1 MKAQVM
7 QGAAVLS
14 AAAAVSLFQALP
26 ASAYTINGS
35 SITIDNT
42 SVGQFFE
49 VEFDGNVETQPVP
62 GLTSNAKF
70 EIVSF
75 SGTSAVFNI
84 NLTNTSSGGI
94 TSRTS
99 VLGFDVNRTLTG
111 ASASGGFGRAILDSS
126 LPNQFGAIDVC
137 FKGGGGP
144 NCQGGGGSG
153 ATAGNPIDFLATLN
167 FGGPGVADFTLS
179 NFGVRY
185 QSVTGTSLGTSGTGQ
200 GTPIPTPALL
210 PGLVG
215 LGVAAVRK
223 RRGQSGQD
231 AA

>member
-14 AAAAVSLFQALP
+14 AAAAVSLFQASP
-26 ASAYTINGS
+26 AAAYTINGS

-49 VEFDGNVETQPVP
+49 VEFDGNVRRTPVP

-99 VLGFDVNRTLTG
+99 ILGFDVDRTLTG
-111 ASASGGFGRAILDSS
+111 ASASGGFDRAVLGRA
-126 LPNQFGAIDVC
+126 LPNQFGPIDVC

-144 NCQGGGGSG
+144 NNCAGGGGDG

-167 FGGPGVADFTLS
+167 FGGPSVSDFTLS
-179 NFGVRY
+179 
-185 QSVTGTSLGTSGTGQ
+185 
-200 GTPIPTPALL
+200 
-210 PGLVG
+210 
-215 LGVAAVRK
+215 
-223 RRGQSGQD
+223 
-231 AA
+231 